1 VKKFVLRCI
10 VLLYPILLLLAC
22 FGPNTPQEVTQAFW
36 KSVVNNDAGKAVEY
50 STLVDVKQYDRFSKD
65 WDGFRPSWGKVVIEG
80 DEASVESRFSK
91 SGDAQADNR
100 EFITYLV
107 RRNGKWIIDYART
120 NEAVQ
125 GGVFS
130 NLVEKL
136 SRAGK
141 DISAQFGITAND
153 FNGEMERYGKKL
165 EKMSGELNRQA
176 TEIIEK
182 FSADLRNS
190 IKELEESI
198 NRALEEQDKNL
209 SERDRR
215 VLHEVATDLNN
226 DSENLSQPGIQPI
239 AYGSKDIA
247 MAQQRLDSIDDQV
260 AGKYKKQWHEWSEKI
275 EAAMKNMLDELSEA
289 IKG

>member
-1 VKKFVLRCI
+1 VKKIVLPFI
-10 VLLYPILLLLAC
+10 VLLYPLLLTAC

-65 WDGFRPSWGKVVIEG
+65 WDGFQPSWGKVVIEG
-80 DEASVESRFSK
+80 DVASVESRFSK

-100 EFITYLV
+100 TFTTYLV

-120 NEAVQ
+120 NNAVQ
-125 GGVFS
+125 GDVFS
-130 NLVEKL
+130 NLVGTL
-136 SRAGK
+136 SRVGK
-141 DISAQFGITAND
+141 DISAQFGTAAND

-165 EKMSGELNRQA
+165 EKMSGDLDQQA
-176 TEIIEK
+176 TEIIEN

-215 VLHEVATDLNN
+215 VLHEVATDLNK
-226 DSENLSQPGIQPI
+226 DSENLSHPGIQSI

-247 MAQQRLDSIDDQV
+247 VAQQRLDSIDDQAV
-260 AGKYKKQWHEWSEKI
+260 GKYKEQWREWSEKI
-275 EAAMKNMLDELSEA
+275 EAAMKNLLDELSEA
-289 IKG
+289 VKG